1 MYILERIC
9 CHSSAKTKKFVST
22 DDPENDEGVGL
33 SIHACACHKDQSYIS
48 SNQFDSLFLH
58 FSMMIDDN
66 NSFNIVIVVVV
77 VFLSKINEAQHERN
91 AFARISITKNI
102 LWDFLLNSL

>member
-33 SIHACACHKDQSYIS
+33 SIHACACHKDQSSIS
-48 SNQFDSLFLH
+48 SNQFDSLFSH
-58 FSMMIDDN
+58 FQMMIDDN
-66 NSFNIVIVVVV
+66 NNFQYCFVVV
-77 VFLSKINEAQHERN
+77 VFLSKINEAQHERTEREMPLH
-91 AFARISITKNI
+91 AYP
-102 LWDFLLNSL
+102 LLRTSFGIFC